1 MEANIQQPPKSFWII
16 GAAALAWNLVGV
28 LTYLGQVTM
37 TPEALDA
44 LSPEQQLLH
53 RDIPAWATGAYG
65 LAVTAG
71 TLGSVLLLLR
81 NGWSV
86 PMFLVSLAA
95 VLVQV
100 YHAYVIADMIS
111 VMGPT
116 SVIMPALII
125 AICAGLIWY
134 ARYAKESGWFR

>member
-28 LTYLGQVTM
+28 VVYLGQVTM
-37 TPEALDA
+37 TPETLASLP
-44 LSPEQQLLH
+44 PEQQSLYV
-53 RDIPAWATGAYG
+53 DIPAWATGANG

-81 NGWSV
+81 SGWCV
-86 PMFLVSLAA
+86 PVFLVSLAA
-95 VLVQV
+95 VLVQM
-100 YHAYVIADMIS
+100 YHAFAMADLMS
-111 VMGPT
+111 VMGPA
-116 SVIMPALII
+116 SALLPGLII
-125 AICAGLIWY
+125 AIGVGLIWY